1 MDQAQVLLQSHHR
14 SSVFQTGGEEFF
26 LLTDF
31 DPAARHLH
39 LSEKATEIT
48 GALSLLL
55 VGS

>member
-31 DPAARHLH
+31 DPAARHL
-39 LSEKATEIT
+39 SEKATEIT